1 MMIIS
6 CAMHSE
12 VGPTTTTTTTETT
25 ITTATIHATHEPVS
39 IVHSGKVIVR
49 QIDAPIHPILV
60 YHKFHIDNR
69 QNSYHS
75 VLNIGNWINATR
87 TIAPNN
93 TIRYNGMELEHTKPV
108 PVV

>member
-1 MMIIS
+1 MIIS

-12 VGPTTTTTTTETT
+12 VGQTTTTTTTAPPPSPPLP
-25 ITTATIHATHEPVS
+25 ATTHEPVS

-60 YHKFHIDNR
+60 YHKFHIDNT
-69 QNSYHS
+69 QNSLHS
-75 VLNIGNWINATR
+75 LLNIGNWINASR

-93 TIRYNGMELEHTKPV
+93 TIQYNEMEHTKPV